1 MRVSREDVLA
11 PGGPSPD
18 LILAQN
24 FSYFIFAERETLKAY
39 FTNCRRSLRRGGVL
53 ALDIFGGPGTFT
65 RNVERTDYK
74 SFTFWWEQ
82 SELDPVTHTARCAI
96 HFKPKGRRK
105 VRDAFTYEW
114 RMWSIPEVRELLRE
128 AGFRKSHVYWEG
140 GDGRPVESVWLA
152 LILAEK

>member
-1 MRVSREDVLA
+1 MRVSREDVLT

-53 ALDIFGGPGTFT
+53 ALDIFGGAGTHK
-65 RNVERTDYK
+65 RNLERTDHRG
-74 SFTFWWEQ
+74 FVFWWEQ
-82 SELDPVTHTARCAI
+82 SACDPVTHKASCSI

-105 VRDAFTYEW
+105 VRDVFTYEW
-114 RMWSIPEVRELLRE
+114 RMWTIPEIRDLLRE
-128 AGFRKSHVYWEG
+128 AGFRKSNVYWEG
-140 GDGRPVESVWLA
+140 EDGRAIEKVWIA
-152 LILAEK
+152 MILAEK